1 VKTGKGDEEGN
12 NMTRAWGKLL
22 AGCTLAALCWGG
34 AATAQT
40 IVVGGK
46 AFTEQQIMTAMT
58 VALLKAKGFTP
69 DRKAGMGSAAVR
81 TAMENGQ
88 VDVYWEYTGT
98 GLGVFN
104 KITDKF
110 ASAEEA
116 YRKIKEV
123 DAAKGIVWLNM
134 SAVNNT
140 YGFAMNRDDA
150 QKRGIVTMSDYAKA
164 VKGGAKLTFASNAE
178 FYARPDGLPG
188 WQTAYGFEFDRD
200 NVNRMDT
207 GLTYNALKDRQVD
220 SAVVF
225 ATDGRIPA
233 FNFVVL
239 KDDKNF
245 AAPYNLTPVVRKE
258 VLDKNPR
265 LADALNSVSAKLN
278 DETMAKLNASVDV
291 DKKTPEEVA
300 EGFLKEQGLI

>member
-1 VKTGKGDEEGN
+1 MKHT
-12 NMTRAWGKLL
+12 WGRLL
-22 AGCTLAALCWGG
+22 AGVVLAASIGGG
-34 AATAQT
+34 AVAQT

-46 AFTEQQIMTAMT
+46 AFTEQQVMTAMT
-58 VALLKAKGFTP
+58 AAILKAKGFTP
-69 DRKAGMGSAAVR
+69 DRKAGMGTAAVR
-81 TAMENGQ
+81 SALENGQ
-88 VDVYWEYTGT
+88 IDVYWEYTGT
-98 GLGVFN
+98 GLGVFY

-110 ASAEEA
+110 PSAEAA
-116 YRKIKEV
+116 YQKIKEL

-134 SAVNNT
+134 SPVNNT
-140 YGFAMNRDDA
+140 YAFAMNRDDA
-150 QKRGIVTMSDYAKA
+150 QKRGIVTMSDFAKA
-164 VKGGAKLTFASNAE
+164 IKGGAKLTFASNAE

-188 WQTAYGFEFDRD
+188 WQAAYGFEFDRD
-200 NVNRMDT
+200 NVKRMDT
-207 GLTYNALKDRQVD
+207 GLTYTALKERQVD

-258 VLDKNPR
+258 VLDKNPKI
-265 LADALNSVSAKLN
+265 ADALNAVSAKLN

-300 EGFLKEQGLI
+300 EGFLKANGLI

>member
-1 VKTGKGDEEGN
+1 MNKAIGILCGGI
-12 NMTRAWGKLL
+12 
-22 AGCTLAALCWGG
+22 LAAALSLS
-34 AATAQT
+34 AAAQT

-46 AFTEQQIMTAMT
+46 SFTEQQIMTAMT
-58 VALLKAKGFTP
+58 VELLKAKGFSP

-81 TAMENGQ
+81 AALENGQ
-88 VDVYWEYTGT
+88 IDVYWEYTGT

-104 KITDKF
+104 KIPDKF
-110 ASAEEA
+110 SSAEEA
-116 YRKIKEV
+116 YKRIKEV
-123 DAAKGIVWLNM
+123 DAPKGIVWLNM
-134 SAVNNT
+134 SPVNNT
-140 YGFAMNRDDA
+140 YAFAMNRDQA
-150 QKRGIVTMSDYAKA
+150 QKLNIVTMSDLAKA

-200 NVNRMDT
+200 NVKRMDT
-207 GLTYNALKDRQVD
+207 GLVYSALKDRQVD
-220 SAVVF
+220 VGVVF

-239 KDDKNF
+239 KDDKHY

-258 VLDKNPR
+258 ILDKYPKIADPLNA
-265 LADALNSVSAKLN
+265 LAAKLN

-291 DKKTPEEVA
+291 DKKTVEEVA
-300 EGFLKEQGLI
+300 DGFLKSNGLI

>member
-1 VKTGKGDEEGN
+1 MNKAIGILCGGI
-12 NMTRAWGKLL
+12 
-22 AGCTLAALCWGG
+22 LAAALSVG
-34 AATAQT
+34 AAAQT

-58 VALLKAKGFTP
+58 VELLKARGFSP

-81 TAMENGQ
+81 AALENGQ

-104 KITDKF
+104 KIPDKF
-110 ASAEEA
+110 SSAEEA
-116 YRKIKEV
+116 YKRIKEV
-123 DAAKGIVWLNM
+123 DGAKGIVWLNM
-134 SAVNNT
+134 SPVNNT
-140 YGFAMNRDDA
+140 YAFAMNRDQA
-150 QKRGIVTMSDYAKA
+150 QKLNIVTMSDLAKA

-200 NVNRMDT
+200 NVKRMDT
-207 GLTYNALKDRQVD
+207 GLVYSALKDRQVD
-220 SAVVF
+220 VGVVF

-239 KDDKNF
+239 KDDKQYP
-245 AAPYNLTPVVRKE
+245 APYNLTPVVRKE
-258 VLDKNPR
+258 ILDKYPKIAEPLNA
-265 LADALNSVSAKLN
+265 LAAKLN

-291 DKKTPEEVA
+291 DKKTVEEVA
-300 EGFLKEQGLI
+300 SGFLKSNGLI

>member
-1 VKTGKGDEEGN
+1 MKL
-12 NMTRAWGKLL
+12 AFGKLL
-22 AGCTLAALCWGG
+22 TGIAIAGLICGTAA
-34 AATAQT
+34 AQT

-58 VALLKAKGFTP
+58 VALLKAKGFMP

-81 TAMENGQ
+81 SAIENGQ
-88 VDVYWEYTGT
+88 IDVYWEYTGT
-98 GLGVFN
+98 ALGVYN

-110 ASAEEA
+110 ASADDA
-116 YRKIKEV
+116 YKRIKEV

-134 SAVNNT
+134 SPANNT
-140 YGFAMNRDDA
+140 YAFAMNKDDA
-150 QKRGIVTMSDYAKA
+150 QKRGIVTMTDYAKA

-188 WQTAYGFEFDRD
+188 WQTAYGFELERD
-200 NVNRMDT
+200 NVKRMDT
-207 GLTYNALKDRQVD
+207 GLTYNALRDRQVD

-233 FNFVVL
+233 FSFVVL
-239 KDDKNF
+239 TDDKNY
-245 AAPYNLTPVVRKE
+245 ASPYNLTPIVRKE
-258 VLDKNPR
+258 VLDKNPK
-265 LADALNSVSAKLN
+265 LAEVLNSVSPKLSN
-278 DETMAKLNASVDV
+278 ETMAKLNASVDV

-300 EGFLKEQGLI
+300 EGFLKANGLI

>member
-1 VKTGKGDEEGN
+1 MKARVQSL
-12 NMTRAWGKLL
+12 M
-22 AGCTLAALCWGG
+22 AGLVLFAAAAGG
-34 AATAQT
+34 AAGQT

-58 VALLKAKGFTP
+58 VSLLKAKNFNP
-69 DRKAGMGSAAVR
+69 ERKAGMGSAAVR
-81 TAMENGQ
+81 SALENGQ
-88 VDVYWEYTGT
+88 IDVYWEYTGT

-110 ASAEEA
+110 DSAEAA
-116 YRKIKEV
+116 YRRIKEV
-123 DAAKGIVWLNM
+123 DAAKGIVWL
-134 SAVNNT
+134 NNT

-150 QKRGIVTMSDYAKA
+150 QKRGIVSVSDLAKA
-164 VKGGAKLTFASNAE
+164 INGGAKLTFASNAE

-188 WQTAYGFEFDRD
+188 WQKAYGFEFDRD
-200 NVNRMDT
+200 NVKRMDT
-207 GLTYNALKDRQVD
+207 GLTYSALKDRQVD
-220 SAVVF
+220 TAVVF

-239 KDDKNF
+239 KDDKNY

-258 VLDKNPR
+258 ILDKYPKI
-265 LADALNSVSAKLN
+265 ADPLNALSAKLN

-300 EGFLKEQGLI
+300 ENFLKTNGLI

>member
-1 VKTGKGDEEGN
+1 MNKAIGILCGGI
-12 NMTRAWGKLL
+12 
-22 AGCTLAALCWGG
+22 LAAALSLS
-34 AATAQT
+34 AAAQT

-46 AFTEQQIMTAMT
+46 SFTEQQIMTAMT
-58 VALLKAKGFTP
+58 VELLKAKGFSP

-81 TAMENGQ
+81 AALENGQ

-104 KITDKF
+104 KIPDKF
-110 ASAEEA
+110 SSAEEA
-116 YRKIKEV
+116 YKRIKEV
-123 DAAKGIVWLNM
+123 DGAKGIVWLNM
-134 SAVNNT
+134 SPVNNT
-140 YGFAMNRDDA
+140 YAFAMNRDQA
-150 QKRGIVTMSDYAKA
+150 QKLNIVTMSDLAKA

-200 NVNRMDT
+200 NVKRMDT
-207 GLTYNALKDRQVD
+207 GLVYSALKDRQVD
-220 SAVVF
+220 VGVVF

-239 KDDKNF
+239 KDDKNY

-258 VLDKNPR
+258 ILDKYPEIADPLNA
-265 LADALNSVSAKLN
+265 LAAKLN

-291 DKKTPEEVA
+291 DKKTVEEVA
-300 EGFLKEQGLI
+300 SGFLKSNGLI

>member
-1 VKTGKGDEEGN
+1 MNKAIGILCGGI
-12 NMTRAWGKLL
+12 
-22 AGCTLAALCWGG
+22 LAAALSLS
-34 AATAQT
+34 AAAQT

-46 AFTEQQIMTAMT
+46 SFTEQQIMTAMT
-58 VALLKAKGFTP
+58 VELLKAKGFNP

-81 TAMENGQ
+81 AALENGQ

-110 ASAEEA
+110 ASAEDT
-116 YRKIKEV
+116 YKRIKEV
-123 DAAKGIVWLNM
+123 DAAKGLVWLNP
-134 SAVNNT
+134 SQVNNT
-140 YGFAMNRDDA
+140 YGFAMNRDQA
-150 QKRGIVTMSDYAKA
+150 QKLNIVTVSDLAKA

-200 NVNRMDT
+200 NVKRMDT
-207 GLTYNALKDRQVD
+207 GLVYSALKDRQVD
-220 SAVVF
+220 VGVVF

-239 KDDKNF
+239 KDDKHY

-258 VLDKNPR
+258 ILDKYPKIADPLNA
-265 LADALNSVSAKLN
+265 LAAKLN

-291 DKKTPEEVA
+291 DKKTVEEVA
-300 EGFLKEQGLI
+300 DGFLKSNGLI

>member
-1 VKTGKGDEEGN
+1 MKRTW
-12 NMTRAWGKLL
+12 TKLL
-22 AGCTLAALCWGG
+22 ALAASALLFASGG
-34 AATAQT
+34 AAAQT
-40 IVVGGK
+40 IAVGGK

-81 TAMENGQ
+81 AALENGQ
-88 VDVYWEYTGT
+88 IDVYWEYTGT
-98 GLGVFN
+98 GLGVFH

-110 ASAEEA
+110 PSAQAA
-116 YRKIKEV
+116 YQKIKEL

-140 YGFAMNRDDA
+140 YGFAMNKDDA
-150 QKRGIVTMSDYAKA
+150 QKRGIVTMSDLAKA
-164 VKGGAKLTFASNAE
+164 IKGGAKLTFASNAE

-188 WQTAYGFEFDRD
+188 WQQAYGFEFERD
-200 NVNRMDT
+200 NVKRMDT
-207 GLTYNALKDRQVD
+207 GLTYSALKDRQVD
-220 SAVVF
+220 TAVVF

-239 KDDKNF
+239 KDDKNY

-258 VLDKNPR
+258 VLDKNPK
-265 LADALNSVSAKLN
+265 LADALNAVAAKLN
-278 DETMAKLNASVDV
+278 DETMAKLNATVDV

-300 EGFLKEQGLI
+300 EAFLKSNGLI

>member
-1 VKTGKGDEEGN
+1 MSNALG
-12 NMTRAWGKLL
+12 RFL
-22 AGCTLAALCWGG
+22 AGVALTALCWGG
-34 AATAQT
+34 AAAQT

-81 TAMENGQ
+81 AAMENGQ

-110 ASAEEA
+110 ASAEDA

-140 YGFAMNRDDA
+140 YGFAMNKDDA
-150 QKRGIVTMSDYAKA
+150 QKRGLVTMSDLAKA

-188 WQTAYGFEFDRD
+188 WQSAYGFEFERD
-200 NVNRMDT
+200 NVKRMDT
-207 GLTYNALKDRQVD
+207 GLTYSALKDRQVD
-220 SAVVF
+220 VAVVF

-239 KDDKNF
+239 KDDKNY

-258 VLDKNPR
+258 VLDKNPK
-265 LADALNSVSAKLN
+265 LADALNAVAAKLN
-278 DETMAKLNASVDV
+278 DDNMAKLNASVDV

-300 EGFLKEQGLI
+300 EGFLKANGLM

>member
-1 VKTGKGDEEGN
+1 MMKRVW
-12 NMTRAWGKLL
+12 AAVL
-22 AGCTLAALCWGG
+22 AGIVLSVLCGG
-34 AATAQT
+34 AAIAQT

-81 TAMENGQ
+81 SALENGQ

-110 ASAEEA
+110 GSAEEA
-116 YRKIKEV
+116 YKKIKEV
-123 DAAKGIVWLNM
+123 DAAKGLVWLNM

-150 QKRGIVTMSDYAKA
+150 QKRGIVTMSDLAKA
-164 VKGGAKLTFASNAE
+164 INGGAKLTFASNAE

-188 WQTAYGFEFDRD
+188 WQKAYGFEFERD
-200 NVNRMDT
+200 NVKRMDT
-207 GLTYNALKDRQVD
+207 GLTYSALKDRQVD
-220 SAVVF
+220 TAVVF

-239 KDDKNF
+239 KDDKNYG
-245 AAPYNLTPVVRKE
+245 APYNLTPVVRKE
-258 VLDKNPR
+258 ILDKNPKIG
-265 LADALNSVSAKLN
+265 DALNALSAKLN
-278 DETMAKLNASVDV
+278 DDNMAKLNASVDV
-291 DKKTPEEVA
+291 DKKSIEDVA
-300 EGFLKEQGLI
+300 EGFLKTNGLI

>member
-1 VKTGKGDEEGN
+1 MKKT
-12 NMTRAWGKLL
+12 WGSLF
-22 AGCTLAALCWGG
+22 AGIAFAAFISGG
-34 AATAQT
+34 AVAQT

-69 DRKAGMGSAAVR
+69 ERKAGMGSAAVR
-81 TAMENGQ
+81 SALENGQ

-110 ASAEEA
+110 NSAEEA

-134 SAVNNT
+134 PAVNNT

-150 QKRGIVTMSDYAKA
+150 QKRGIVTMSDLAKA
-164 VKGGAKLTFASNAE
+164 IKGGAKLTFASNAE

-200 NVNRMDT
+200 SVKRMDT
-207 GLTYNALKDRQVD
+207 GLTYSALKERQVD
-220 SAVVF
+220 VAVVF

-239 KDDKNF
+239 KDDKNY
-245 AAPYNLTPVVRKE
+245 AAPYNMTPVVRKE
-258 VLDKNPR
+258 ALDKNPR
-265 LADALNSVSAKLN
+265 LADLLNSISAKLN
-278 DETMAKLNASVDV
+278 DDTMAKLNASVDV
-291 DKKTPEEVA
+291 EKKTPEEVA
-300 EGFLKEQGLI
+300 EGFLKANGLV

>member
-1 VKTGKGDEEGN
+1 MNKAIGILCGGI
-12 NMTRAWGKLL
+12 
-22 AGCTLAALCWGG
+22 LAAVLTLS
-34 AATAQT
+34 AAAQT

-46 AFTEQQIMTAMT
+46 SFTEQQIMTAMT
-58 VALLKAKGFTP
+58 VELLKAKGFNP

-81 TAMENGQ
+81 AALENGQ

-110 ASAEEA
+110 SSAEEA
-116 YRKIKEV
+116 YKRIKDV
-123 DAAKGIVWLNM
+123 DGAKGIVWLNM
-134 SAVNNT
+134 SPVNNT
-140 YGFAMNRDDA
+140 YAFAMNRDQA
-150 QKRGIVTMSDYAKA
+150 QKLNIVTMSDLAKA

-200 NVNRMDT
+200 NVKRMDT
-207 GLTYNALKDRQVD
+207 GLVYSALKDRQVD
-220 SAVVF
+220 VGVVF

-239 KDDKNF
+239 KDDKHY

-258 VLDKNPR
+258 ILDKYPKIAEPLNA
-265 LADALNSVSAKLN
+265 LAAKLN

-291 DKKTPEEVA
+291 DKKTVEEA
-300 EGFLKEQGLI
+300 ASGFLKSNGLI